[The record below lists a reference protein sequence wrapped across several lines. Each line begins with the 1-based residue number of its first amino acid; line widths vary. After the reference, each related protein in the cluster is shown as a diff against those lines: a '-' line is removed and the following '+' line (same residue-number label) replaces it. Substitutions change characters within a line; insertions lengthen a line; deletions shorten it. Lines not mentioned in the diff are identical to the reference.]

1 MENSP
6 EYIDATL
13 EVQREKEK
21 QDRLLRQYPPFK
33 QLFERISL
41 RNQPH
46 AKRAVAKRLHIC
58 VEYLSMH
65 KLNDDNLPSLEECLA
80 MLGGAHMSLA
90 LIEEMKDILSNV
102 PGSSFSAV
110 LPREAV
116 QLRNLCRKRVHLEE
130 QLVLALTF
138 QKVKE
143 KGLFEE
149 KPQTV

>member
-21 QDRLLRQYPPFK
+21 QDRMLRQYPTLK
-33 QLFERISL
+33 TLFEKITL

-46 AKRAVAKRLHIC
+46 AKQAVVKRLHIC

-65 KLNDDNLPSLEECLA
+65 KLNDDELPSLEECLA

-90 LIEEMKDILSNV
+90 LIEEMKNILSNAS
-102 PGSSFSAV
+102 GYSFISV

-116 QLRNLCRKRVHLEE
+116 QLRNLCRERVKLAE
-130 QLVLALTF
+130 QLVLAITF

-143 KGLFEE
+143 EGLFEE